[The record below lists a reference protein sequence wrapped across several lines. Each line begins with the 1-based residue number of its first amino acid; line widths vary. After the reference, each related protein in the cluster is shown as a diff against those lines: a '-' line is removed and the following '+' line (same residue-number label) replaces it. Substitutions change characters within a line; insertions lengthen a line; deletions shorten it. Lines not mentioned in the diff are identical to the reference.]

1 VNSSEQSAGRRLGVA
16 TIDQIISGASNFLIA
31 LLAAQVLGVAAF
43 GLFGIIMLVNVVV
56 QGGARALI
64 SEPLLLHPEE
74 AENRPGDVI
83 GSACSLGLGIG
94 ALLVA
99 SGLAARPFDSHL
111 GDALI
116 VLGLFSP
123 LLVLQDMGRYLGFA
137 TRRPALALTL
147 DVTWLVLQI
156 GAIAAL
162 IVLDVTS
169 LRAFVAV
176 WAGSGAVAGLLVFW
190 QHRSARV
197 RPGIAWLKQ
206 TWGYSWRYLVSYTS
220 TQGSG
225 LLGAILIRAI
235 AGARA
240 LGGVQGA
247 LLLMRPFTTLQVAVI
262 ASGTGEIT
270 RVADDLPRVRRMV
283 RKLTLLTGG
292 AAFLNGAVLVLVP
305 ESAGAAVLGDTWSV
319 AQHLMWPAA
328 AQIVVLGL
336 MTGYRTGMLGMRAID
351 KAVKIDVFTTVLALI
366 LSTAGAF
373 AGGAKPAMWGAAMAS
388 TIGLVIWV
396 VVFQRHSTR
405 DLSQAPIN
413 AT

>member
-1 VNSSEQSAGRRLGVA
+1 
-16 TIDQIISGASNFLIA
+16 
-31 LLAAQVLGVAAF
+31 
-43 GLFGIIMLVNVVV
+43 
-56 QGGARALI
+56 
-64 SEPLLLHPEE
+64 
-74 AENRPGDVI
+74 
-83 GSACSLGLGIG
+83 
-94 ALLVA
+94 
-99 SGLAARPFDSHL
+99 
-111 GDALI
+111 
-116 VLGLFSP
+116 
-123 LLVLQDMGRYLGFA
+123 
-137 TRRPALALTL
+137 
-147 DVTWLVLQI
+147 
-156 GAIAAL
+156 
-162 IVLDVTS
+162 
-169 LRAFVAV
+169 FVAV

-190 QHRSARV
+190 QHRSARL

-225 LLGAILIRAI
+225 LLAAILLRAI

-247 LLLMRPFTTLQVAVI
+247 LLLQRPFTTFQVAVI
-262 ASGTGEIT
+262 ASGVGEVTRIT
-270 RVADDLPRVRRMV
+270 DDLPQVRRMV

-305 ESAGAAVLGDTWSV
+305 DRVGEAVLGDTWSV

-328 AQIVVLGL
+328 AQILVLGL

-351 KAVKIDVFTTVLALI
+351 KAVKIDVVTTVLALI

-373 AGGAKPAMWGAAMAS
+373 AGGAEPAMWGAVAAS
-388 TIGLVIWV
+388 TLGLVMWV

-405 DLSQAPIN
+405 DQSQAPIT